1 MKAALREVMLQG
13 EGAGE
18 LAGAEVRTGEAEHPV
33 CGDVVEVDCRFAEGR
48 ILELAWRA
56 QGCPA
61 TLAVAASAS
70 KALLGRRARDAA
82 GLLAGR
88 LDELGGLDAHEHHAK
103 RLFLLALS
111 RAAEDGAVETSPS
124 EAS

>member
-1 MKAALREVMLQG
+1 MKAALRDVMLRG

-18 LAGAEVRTGEAEHPV
+18 LSGAEVRSGEAEHPV
-33 CGDVVEVDCRFAEGR
+33 CGDVVEVDCRLGEGR

-70 KALLGRRARDAA
+70 KALLGRRAQDAA

-88 LDELGGLDAHEHHAK
+88 LEELGGLDPEEHHAE

-111 RAAEDGAVETSPS
+111 RAAADGAHESG
-124 EAS
+124 

>member
-1 MKAALREVMLQG
+1 MKEALRAVMLRG

-18 LAGAEVRTGEAEHPV
+18 LAGTDVRTGAAEHPV
-33 CGDVVEVDCRFAEGR
+33 CGDVVEVDCRLPGGR

-70 KALLGRRARDAA
+70 KALLGRRAQDAP
-82 GLLAGR
+82 GLLRQR
-88 LDELGGLDAHEHHAK
+88 LQELGGLDAEEHHAE

-111 RAAEDGAVETSPS
+111 RAAADGTAVG
-124 EAS
+124 

>member
-1 MKAALREVMLQG
+1 MKAALREVMVLG

-18 LAGAEVRTGEAEHPV
+18 LVGDDVHSGAAEHPV
-33 CGDVVEVDCRFAEGR
+33 CGDVIEVDCRVAQGR

-61 TLAVAASAS
+61 TMAVAASAS
-70 KALLGRRARDAA
+70 RALLGRRPQDAP
-82 GLLAGR
+82 GLLSQR
-88 LDELGGLDAHEHHAK
+88 LQQLGGLDPEELHAE

-111 RAAEDGAVETSPS
+111 RAAADGTTAT
-124 EAS
+124 

>member
-1 MKAALREVMLQG
+1 MKAALREVMLLG

-18 LAGAEVRTGEAEHPV
+18 LGGTGVRTGAAEHPV
-33 CGDVVEVDCRFAEGR
+33 CGDIIEVDCCLAEGR
-48 ILELAWRA
+48 VLELAWRA

-70 KALLGRRARDAA
+70 AALLGRRAQDAP
-82 GLLAGR
+82 GLLSQR
-88 LDELGGLDAHEHHAK
+88 IQQLGGLDLEELHAE

-111 RAAEDGAVETSPS
+111 RAVADGAAAVD
-124 EAS
+124 

>member
-1 MKAALREVMLQG
+1 MKAALREVMLLG

-18 LAGAEVRTGEAEHPV
+18 LGGTGVRTGAAEHPV
-33 CGDVVEVDCRFAEGR
+33 CGDVIEVDCCLGEGR

-70 KALLGRRARDAA
+70 GALLGRRARDAP
-82 GLLAGR
+82 GLLSQR
-88 LDELGGLDAHEHHAK
+88 IQRLGGLDPEELHAE

-111 RAAEDGAVETSPS
+111 RAAADGA
-124 EAS
+124 AAD

>member
-1 MKAALREVMLQG
+1 MKAALRDVMLAG

-18 LAGAEVRTGEAEHPV
+18 LSGAEVRRGEAEHPV
-33 CGDVVEVDCRFAEGR
+33 CGDVVQVDCRLSEGR
-48 ILELAWRA
+48 VLELAWRA

-70 KALLGRRARDAA
+70 KALLGRRAQDAA

-88 LDELGGLDAHEHHAK
+88 LEALGGLDPEEHHAQ

-111 RAAEDGAVETSPS
+111 RATAAADGAQPS
-124 EAS
+124 D

>member
-1 MKAALREVMLQG
+1 MKAALREVMLRG

-18 LAGAEVRTGEAEHPV
+18 LVGAEVCTGDAEHPV
-33 CGDVVEVDCRFAEGR
+33 CGDVVEVDCRLSEGR

-61 TLAVAASAS
+61 TLAVAASAQ
-70 KALLGRRARDAA
+70 KALLGRHTRDAP

-88 LDELGGLDAHEHHAK
+88 LQQLGGLDPEEHHAQ

-111 RAAEDGAVETSPS
+111 RAAADGAAAGPLESG
-124 EAS
+124 